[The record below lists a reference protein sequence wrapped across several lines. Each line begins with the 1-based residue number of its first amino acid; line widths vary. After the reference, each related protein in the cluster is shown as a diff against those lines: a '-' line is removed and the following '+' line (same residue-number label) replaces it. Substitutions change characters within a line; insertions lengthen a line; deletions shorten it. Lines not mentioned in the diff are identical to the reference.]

1 MAEKKKRGITFPHMF
16 TLILLIIAVCT
27 ILTYIVP
34 AGQYD
39 TYVDDNDVEVFVD
52 GSYHRVEQTPV
63 TPMKALMSVQEG
75 IIETP
80 TSQPSS
86 SLSAAP
92 SVWWRRPRPSRPA
105 SGDHQKDLQTAGA
118 AHPHHDLCGGLRR
131 RLFRHV

>member
-75 IIETP
+75 IIETRL
-80 TSQPSS
+80 SS
-86 SLSAAP
+86 SSSAAP
-92 SVWWRRPRPSRPA
+92 LAWWQRPRPLRQASAVSSKRPPNGRGC
-105 SGDHQKDLQTAGA
+105 SS
-118 AHPHHDLCGGLRR
+118 PS
-131 RLFRHV
+131 